1 MMKIDSNENK
11 ERVIK
16 VDKLIALLLRRRM
29 FTQYEVVSKF
39 QKETEYC
46 LTDIV
51 EAVKDTY
58 DDIIDL
64 LYEDMEG
71 DEPKISQMIE
81 NNDVEE
87 KKDEPEIEVDIK
99 DAKDVI
105 TTQLAVLKMI
115 LEGDFNKEVR
125 STAKSQYFK
134 LLQQLQEM

>member
-1 MMKIDSNENK
+1 MMKIEANENK

-81 NNDVEE
+81 E
-87 KKDEPEIEVDIK
+87 KKEAPQEPEIEVDIK

-115 LEGDFNKEVR
+115 LEGDFSKDVR
-125 STAKSQYFK
+125 NTAKSQYFK

>member
-1 MMKIDSNENK
+1 MMKIEANENK

-29 FTQYEVVSKF
+29 FTQYEVASKF
-39 QKETEYC
+39 QKDTEYC

-71 DEPKISQMIE
+71 DDPKILQMIE
-81 NNDVEE
+81 E
-87 KKDEPEIEVDIK
+87 KNEAPQEPEMVVDIK
-99 DAKDVI
+99 DSKDVI
-105 TTQLAVLKMI
+105 TTQMAVLKMI
-115 LEGDFNKEVR
+115 LEGGFSKEVR
-125 STAKSQYFK
+125 NTAKSQFYK

>member
-1 MMKIDSNENK
+1 MMKIEANENK

-29 FTQYEVVSKF
+29 FTQYEVASKF

-81 NNDVEE
+81 ENNEAPQ
-87 KKDEPEIEVDIK
+87 EPEMVVDIK
-99 DAKDVI
+99 DSKDVI
-105 TTQLAVLKMI
+105 TTQMAVLKMI
-115 LEGDFNKEVR
+115 LEGDFSKEVR
-125 STAKSQYFK
+125 NTAKSQFYK

>member
-1 MMKIDSNENK
+1 MMKIEANENK

-29 FTQYEVVSKF
+29 FTQYEVASKF

-71 DEPKISQMIE
+71 DDPKILQMIE
-81 NNDVEE
+81 ENNEAPQ
-87 KKDEPEIEVDIK
+87 EPEMVVDIK

-105 TTQLAVLKMI
+105 TTQMAVLKMI
-115 LEGDFNKEVR
+115 LEGDFSKEVR
-125 STAKSQYFK
+125 NTAKSQFYK

>member
-1 MMKIDSNENK
+1 MMKIEANENK

-29 FTQYEVVSKF
+29 FTQYEVASKF

-51 EAVKDTY
+51 DAVKDTY

-64 LYEDMEG
+64 LYDDSEG

-81 NNDVEE
+81 E
-87 KKDEPEIEVDIK
+87 KNEAPQEPEMVVDIK
-99 DAKDVI
+99 DSKDVI
-105 TTQLAVLKMI
+105 TTQMAVLKMI
-115 LEGDFNKEVR
+115 LEGDFSKEVR
-125 STAKSQYFK
+125 NTAKSQFYK

>member
-1 MMKIDSNENK
+1 MMKIEANENK

-29 FTQYEVVSKF
+29 FTQYEVASKF

-71 DEPKISQMIE
+71 DDPKISQMIE
-81 NNDVEE
+81 E
-87 KKDEPEIEVDIK
+87 KNEAPQEPEMVVDIK
-99 DAKDVI
+99 DSKDVI
-105 TTQLAVLKMI
+105 TTQMAVLKMI
-115 LEGDFNKEVR
+115 LEGDFSKEVR
-125 STAKSQYFK
+125 NTAKSQFYK

>member
-1 MMKIDSNENK
+1 MKIENNENK

-29 FTQYEVVSKF
+29 FAQYEVVSKF

-71 DEPKISQMIE
+71 DDPKITQMIE
-81 NNDVEE
+81 GN
-87 KKDEPEIEVDIK
+87 KDIPQEPEIEVDIK
-99 DAKDVI
+99 DSKDVI

-115 LEGDFNKEVR
+115 LEGDFSNEVR
-125 STAKSQYFK
+125 NTAKSQFYK
-134 LLQQLQEM
+134 LLQQLEEM